1 MKIWVK
7 ANTNIVKKLKDDLT
21 SQFQLQESENIS
33 ISKKKDLV
41 LEYGIYSEV
50 NKRYEDLLSYII
62 KNINN

>member
-1 MKIWVK
+1 
-7 ANTNIVKKLKDDLT
+7 
-21 SQFQLQESENIS
+21 LQESENIS

-50 NKRYEDLLSYII
+50 NQRYDDLLNYII